1 MTNIVDANV
10 DVGKSADH
18 ANGIDTPDCEELGEL
33 ANQFAH
39 RVEFFA
45 RRIANRFGLAEAW
58 RDDLISAGYWGLL
71 KAIQNRRAD
80 AHECELSAYVSRRIE
95 GAVFD
100 EARRLLSRKAHQVEG
115 DPDDLEEWMSAGGRS
130 IFEDVGNDDLDPEER
145 ADRSSRWRRVEE
157 SLSVLDDDERQ
168 LLMAYAAGSSLS
180 ELARAGGS
188 TTGRLQTRL
197 NRTVRQVR
205 ARSPELRRI
214 LRLEL

>member
-1 MTNIVDANV
+1 MS
-10 DVGKSADH
+10 K
-18 ANGIDTPDCEELGEL
+18 GIDAIEGACADYGDVIDAPDCEELGEL
-33 ANQFAH
+33 ANRFAH

-71 KAIQNRRAD
+71 KAIRNRRSG

-100 EARRLLSRKAHQVEG
+100 EARRLLSRKSHQVEG
-115 DPDDLEEWMSAGGRS
+115 DPGELEEWMSTGGRS
-130 IFEDVGNDDLDPEER
+130 VFEDASSDDLDPEER
-145 ADRSSRWRRVEE
+145 ADRSCRWRRVEE
-157 SLSVLDDDERQ
+157 SFSILDDEQRQ
-168 LLMAYAAGSSLS
+168 LLMAYASGSSLS
-180 ELARAGGS
+180 ELARDDGS

-197 NRTVRQVR
+197 NRTARQVR

>member
-10 DVGKSADH
+10 DLGKSADH
-18 ANGIDTPDCEELGEL
+18 ANGIDTSECEELGDL

-39 RVEFFA
+39 RVEFFV
-45 RRIANRFGLAEAW
+45 RRIGNRFGLAEAW
-58 RDDLISAGYWGLL
+58 RDDLTSAGYWGLL

-80 AHECELSAYVSRRIE
+80 AHERELSAYVSRRIE
-95 GAVFD
+95 GSIFD
-100 EARRLLSRKAHQVEG
+100 EARRLLSRHAHQVEWG
-115 DPDDLEEWMSAGGRS
+115 SYDLEDWAIAGGRS
-130 IFEDVGNDDLDPEER
+130 ISENLGNEGLDPEER

-157 SLSVLDDDERQ
+157 SLAVLDDDERQ
-168 LLMAYAAGSSLS
+168 LLIAYAEGSSLS

-188 TTGRLQTRL
+188 TAGRLQTRL

-205 ARSPELRRI
+205 GRSPELRRI